1 MRQHPDPKPSPSPV
15 AAGLRG
21 LLCLSLGFAAVQ
33 AVCPA
38 PSDPE
43 GVALVAALGLAAAAW
58 LGLMMLPGGE
68 R

>member
-1 MRQHPDPKPSPSPV
+1 MRHPSPSRI

-33 AVCPA
+33 VVFPT

-43 GVALVAALGLAAAAW
+43 GVALVVALGLAVASW
-58 LGLMMLPGGE
+58 LGLMLLPGGE
-68 R
+68 Q